1 MFIFHLYD
9 AKKNERLQFDDRFF
23 RLQKYTESSIVAFQP
38 SSSYWR
44 QPPPI
49 VPVVDHLAGH
59 SAVDADILA
68 GDEAGNL
75 VVEIHIY
82 FQLKNFIPL

>member
-1 MFIFHLYD
+1 MI
-9 AKKNERLQFDDRFF
+9 NR
-23 RLQKYTESSIVAFQP
+23 
-38 SSSYWR
+38 
-44 QPPPI
+44 
-49 VPVVDHLAGH
+49 VVDHLAGH